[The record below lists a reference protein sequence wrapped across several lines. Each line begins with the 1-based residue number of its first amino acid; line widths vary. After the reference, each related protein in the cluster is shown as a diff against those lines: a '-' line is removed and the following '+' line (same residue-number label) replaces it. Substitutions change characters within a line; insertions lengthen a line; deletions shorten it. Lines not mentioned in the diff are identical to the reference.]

1 MKENFDIC
9 LTMLL
14 KHEGGYVNHPKDPGG
29 ETNLG
34 VTRAVYEQHLGRQVM
49 EGEMKTLTVSDV
61 APIYKKMYWD
71 KLKGDMLPSGLD
83 WALFDWGVNSGT
95 GRAAKVCSTTHTKEP
110 RVSLSGNTG
119 FSLFVL
125 FVINQFS

>member
-1 MKENFDIC
+1 MRENFDVC

-49 EGEMKTLTVSDV
+49 DGEM
-61 APIYKKMYWD
+61 
-71 KLKGDMLPSGLD
+71 
-83 WALFDWGVNSGT
+83 
-95 GRAAKVCSTTHTKEP
+95 CSTTHTKEP